1 MNALK
6 LFAEIGW
13 ALVVIS
19 PFVWKYVF
27 NKMDRLTERGDEM
40 NFTKEQIAELEN
52 LTKAIAEWLKKNADA
67 HTSVTIETD
76 RYDVTQDVI
85 GSPLQR

>member
-19 PFVWKYVF
+19 PFVWRYVF
-27 NKMDRLTERGDEM
+27 NKMDELAETE
-40 NFTKEQIAELEN
+40 KEAS
-52 LTKAIAEWLKKNADA
+52 DA
-67 HTSVTIETD
+67 
-76 RYDVTQDVI
+76 
-85 GSPLQR
+85 